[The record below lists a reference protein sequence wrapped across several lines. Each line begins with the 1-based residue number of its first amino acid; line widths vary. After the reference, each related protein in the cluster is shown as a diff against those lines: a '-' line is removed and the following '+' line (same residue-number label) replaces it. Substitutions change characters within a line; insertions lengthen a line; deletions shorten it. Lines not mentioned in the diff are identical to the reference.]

1 MRKVF
6 LPLLMGLVT
15 MVASCTAIPS
25 SGPVISAQIE
35 ATTSSVDVDFLPPG
49 PSAGATPEEIVAGFI
64 AAGAAA
70 QDNYRVAKSY
80 LAESV
85 RDEWNPNAGVIIRS
99 GEPDISVVT
108 NNTVQYVV
116 PAMASVDE
124 LGRYF
129 EGASSAEQALDF
141 RFTKELGEWRLSVA
155 PDGVVLTESAFSEA
169 FHSYRLY
176 YFSAGYR
183 ELVADVRWFATRGE
197 VSAKIVRALLEA
209 PSFWLEQGAT
219 VSAFPEGTQLALTPI
234 PVVDGVARVDLT
246 TAVVSAD
253 ELTRSRMIAQLTAS
267 LTQVQ
272 GISSATI
279 SVNQNE
285 LLIPTLGEDG
295 PTLITGRDPRL
306 AVVKDRRFGF
316 IQARKVELIEPLAA
330 DIATLDAHNVFYS
343 ATFGQALVNRSD
355 GLWRVDGVSEP
366 VLIDPRVTGVRAI
379 MDNCGLVWS
388 SASQSGPEM
397 LTIVDQNG
405 QLSPLALDIGAEA
418 SLVSLEL
425 ARDDTRLLALVQTDT
440 GVRVLLAAV
449 TRDDDCRPTSLGEFI
464 ELAPLAGEAVD
475 AAWVDDSTFA
485 VVTKDSLTGVG
496 AAVIFDSSGR
506 SSSLGQ
512 PLAPVALV
520 GGVGGVSGLRLLSED
535 GAIYQPRGNGWQ
547 ATGDRA
553 SVLVTQR

>member
-1 MRKVF
+1 MRKIFV
-6 LPLLMGLVT
+6 PLLMGLVT

-25 SGPVISAQIE
+25 SGPVVSAQIE
-35 ATTSSVDVDFLPPG
+35 RATSSVDVDFLPPG
-49 PSAGATPEEIVAGFI
+49 PSAGATPEEIVYGFI

-70 QDNYRVAKSY
+70 QDNYRVARSY
-80 LAESV
+80 LSDAV

-108 NNTVQYVV
+108 NNTAQYVL
-116 PAMASVDE
+116 PAIAGVDE

-129 EGASSAEQALDF
+129 QSTSATDQTLDF
-141 RFTKELGEWRLSVA
+141 RFVKELGEWRLSAA
-155 PDGVVLTESAFSEA
+155 PQGIVLTESAFSEA
-169 FHSYRLY
+169 FQSYRLY

-183 ELVADVRWFATRGE
+183 ELVADVRWFARRGE

-209 PSFWLEQGAT
+209 PSFWLDQGAT
-219 VSAFPEGTQLALTPI
+219 VSAFPEGTQLVLTPI
-234 PVVDGVARVDLT
+234 PVVDGVATVDLT
-246 TAVVSAD
+246 TAVVSAN
-253 ELTRSRMIAQLTAS
+253 EIARSRMLAQLNAS
-267 LTQVQ
+267 LVQVQ

-295 PTLITGRDPRL
+295 PTLVTGRDPRL

-316 IQARKVELIEPLAA
+316 IQGGKVELIEPLAT
-330 DIATLDAHNVFYS
+330 DIATLDAQNVFYS
-343 ATFGQALVNRSD
+343 ATFGQALVTRSD
-355 GLWRVDGVSEP
+355 GLWRVNGVSEP
-366 VLIDPRVTGVRAI
+366 VLIDPRPSAVRAI

-388 SASQSGPEM
+388 SASESGPEM
-397 LTIVDQNG
+397 LTIVDQNSE
-405 QLSPLALDIGAEA
+405 LSPLALDIGAEA

-449 TRDDDCRPTSLGEFI
+449 TRDDDCQPTSLGEFI

-475 AAWVDDSTFA
+475 AAWVDDSTIA
-485 VVTKDSLTGVG
+485 VVTKDPLTGVG

-512 PLAPVALV
+512 PVAPVALV

-535 GAIYQPRGNGWQ
+535 GVIYQPRGNGWQ

-553 SVLVTQR
+553 SVVVTQR

>member
-80 LAESV
+80 LSESV

-99 GEPDISVVT
+99 GEPDISAVT
-108 NNTVQYVV
+108 NNTAQYVV
-116 PAMASVDE
+116 LAMASVDE

-141 RFTKELGEWRLSVA
+141 RFTKELGEWRLSAA

-272 GISSATI
+272 GISTATI

-330 DIATLDAHNVFYS
+330 DIATLDAQNVFYS

-405 QLSPLALDIGAEA
+405 
-418 SLVSLEL
+418 
-425 ARDDTRLLALVQTDT
+425 
-440 GVRVLLAAV
+440 
-449 TRDDDCRPTSLGEFI
+449 
-464 ELAPLAGEAVD
+464 
-475 AAWVDDSTFA
+475 
-485 VVTKDSLTGVG
+485 
-496 AAVIFDSSGR
+496 
-506 SSSLGQ
+506 
-512 PLAPVALV
+512 
-520 GGVGGVSGLRLLSED
+520 
-535 GAIYQPRGNGWQ
+535 
-547 ATGDRA
+547 
-553 SVLVTQR
+553 